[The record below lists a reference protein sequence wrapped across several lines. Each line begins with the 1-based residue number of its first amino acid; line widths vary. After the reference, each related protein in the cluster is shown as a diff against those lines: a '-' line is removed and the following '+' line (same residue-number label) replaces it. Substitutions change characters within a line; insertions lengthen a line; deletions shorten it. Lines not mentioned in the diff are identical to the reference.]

1 MVRHEL
7 DHADDEEQAKENAD
21 PALISFQVEW
31 HPAKKEMFHVGSGHE
46 EDEGG
51 TKPLLEIVFQL
62 LLHLGH
68 AHASPDDEAEN
79 RDGDEPDEDTG
90 QRFQNGLEDRPT
102 EVIAKHDG
110 KELSGLEGK
119 EK

>member
-1 MVRHEL
+1 LVRHEL

-31 HPAKKEMFHVGSGHE
+31 DPAEKEVFHIGRGHE
-46 EDEGG
+46 KDEGG
-51 TKPLLEIVFQL
+51 TKPLLKIVFQF

-68 AHASPDDEAEN
+68 AHATPDDEAEN
-79 RDGDEPDEDTG
+79 RNGDEPDENAG
-90 QRFQNGLEDRPT
+90 QWFEYGLENGPT
-102 EVIAKHDG
+102 EEIAKHDG